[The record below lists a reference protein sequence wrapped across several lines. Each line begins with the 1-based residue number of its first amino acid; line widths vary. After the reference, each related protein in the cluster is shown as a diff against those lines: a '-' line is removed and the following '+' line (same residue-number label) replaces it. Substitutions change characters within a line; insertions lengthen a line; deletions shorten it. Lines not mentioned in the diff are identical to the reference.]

1 MLIILWHAVGI
12 DNANILLLGLD
23 RGHEA
28 EGQEMLTQGFTHV
41 LSMTFDD
48 KEGITSFLTHP
59 KHLEFCPTFSAAID
73 KIVVLDFP
81 SLLVKTPP
89 PPSLPPPPSPPAAA
103 APSPETVPPPALTST
118 PLPPPVPTS
127 ATAPTLASAPAP
139 AWSRR
144 TSKTMWHCPALKI
157 VISHLYIAVCTLLFA
172 WDSWEVKS
180 FLVGESGLMIH
191 KFACWA
197 NLNIY
202 LLCLSF

>member
-1 MLIILWHAVGI
+1 MGEFKHLVIAKFKEGVNVEEIVEQVEKVVSDI
-12 DNANILLLGLD
+12 DSVKSFEW
-23 RGHEA
+23 GHEA

-81 SLLVKTPP
+81 SLLVKPPP

-139 AWSRR
+139 A
-144 TSKTMWHCPALKI
+144 
-157 VISHLYIAVCTLLFA
+157 
-172 WDSWEVKS
+172 
-180 FLVGESGLMIH
+180 
-191 KFACWA
+191 
-197 NLNIY
+197 
-202 LLCLSF
+202 